1 MPIGGN
7 GRRER
12 GRVMDERKWVLAA
25 GAAAGAAA
33 VVIAA
38 AAVWLGPLNQDEG
51 WYLYAALETAA
62 GRLPYRD
69 FFFTQGPVLPMVYGW
84 LAPLWSDAGVLG
96 GRIVTAT
103 LGLLASV
110 LVALLAARG
119 TAPGGRLAAGVTA
132 FTLAACG
139 VYHAYFM
146 AIPKTYALA
155 GLLLAGGLLALTRC
169 ERGERGERG
178 GRAGLVW
185 AAGAGVLL
193 AAAAGTRLSLG
204 AVLAVTGLWLLAN
217 RRRLGGAWLAFGIG
231 GVIGLALVYGPCVLA
246 APEGFRFA
254 QTFHTGRAGGGALFV
269 AGSIARLLRGYLPL
283 AGLAVVAAAWRL
295 AGCSQQDACGGR
307 SDVVAWPSLWLW
319 AAGAVAAVHL
329 TSPYPYD
336 DYQVPVMP
344 LAAAAAAVWLAGA
357 AGRCAAPAAARA
369 AAVWAVLLFCGL
381 ATAASPLVQEW
392 FVIRQDRFWVVQ
404 KQTPDLAVLRRVGL
418 ALKRPGTRE
427 TAPRLL
433 TQDVYLAVESG
444 RRVPDGLEMGPFGY
458 FPDLDDDQA
467 RRVLVLNRARLLDVI
482 ATTDAPDAATSG
494 YAFAIGAPAMTELDA
509 ADQRSLRESLARRYS
524 RTGEVRD
531 FGQGWTTLDLWS
543 RDGL

>member
-1 MPIGGN
+1 
-7 GRRER
+7 
-12 GRVMDERKWVLAA
+12 MDERKWVLAA

-69 FFFTQGPVLPMVYGW
+69 FFFTQGPLLPVVYGW

-96 GRIVTAT
+96 GRIVTAA

-132 FTLAACG
+132 FTLAAGG
-139 VYHAYFM
+139 VYHAYFT

-169 ERGERGERG
+169 ERG
-178 GRAGLVW
+178 GRAGLAW

-204 AVLAVTGLWLLAN
+204 AALAAAGLWLLAN
-217 RRRLGGAWLAFGIG
+217 RRRLGLAWLAFGIG
-231 GVIGLALVYGPCVLA
+231 GAIGLAMVYGPFVLA

-269 AGSIARLLRGYLPL
+269 AGSVARLLRGYLPL

-295 AGCSQQDACGGR
+295 AGCSRQDAGGGR
-307 SDVVAWPSLWLW
+307 TDVVAWPSLWLW
-319 AAGAVAAVHL
+319 VAGAVAAVHL
-329 TSPYPYD
+329 ASPYPYD

-344 LAAAAAAVWLAGA
+344 LAAAAAATWLMGA

-369 AAVWAVLLFCGL
+369 AAVWAVLAFCGL

-404 KQTPDLAVLRRVGL
+404 KKTPDLAVLRRVGA

-427 TAPRLL
+427 TAPLLL

-444 RRVPDGLEMGPFGY
+444 RRVPAGLEMGPFGY
-458 FPDLDDDQA
+458 FPDLDADQA
-467 RRVLVLNRARLLDVI
+467 RRVLVLNRAHLLEVI

-509 ADQRSLRESLARRYS
+509 AEQRSLREALARRYS

-531 FGQGWTTLDLWS
+531 FGQGWTTLELWT
-543 RDGL
+543 RDGQ

>member
-1 MPIGGN
+1 MN
-7 GRRER
+7 
-12 GRVMDERKWVLAA
+12 ERKWVLAA
-25 GAAAGAAA
+25 GAVAGAAA

-38 AAVWLGPLNQDEG
+38 AAVGLGPLNQDEG

-69 FFFTQGPVLPMVYGW
+69 FFFTQGPLLPVVYGW

-119 TAPGGRLAAGVTA
+119 ATPGGRLAAGVTA
-132 FTLAACG
+132 FALAACG

-169 ERGERGERG
+169 ERGRRM
-178 GRAGLVW
+178 GLVW

-204 AVLAVTGLWLLAN
+204 AALAVTGLWLLAH
-217 RRRLGGAWLAFGIG
+217 RRRLGLAWLAFGVG
-231 GVIGLALVYGPCVLA
+231 GVVGLALVYGPFVLA
-246 APEGFRFA
+246 APEGFCFA

-283 AGLAVVAAAWRL
+283 AGLAAVAAVWRL
-295 AGCSQQDACGGR
+295 AGCSRQDACGVR
-307 SDVVAWPSLWLW
+307 RDVVAWPSLWLW
-319 AAGAVAAVHL
+319 VAGAVAAVHL

-344 LAAAAAAVWLAGA
+344 LVAAAAAVWLMGA
-357 AGRCAAPAAARA
+357 AGRCTAPAAART
-369 AAVWAVLLFCGL
+369 AAVWIVLLCSGL
-381 ATAASPLVQEW
+381 ATVASPLVQEW
-392 FVIRQDRFWVVQ
+392 FMIRQDRFWIVQ
-404 KQTPDLAVLRRVGL
+404 KKASDLAMLRRVG
-418 ALKRPGTRE
+418 ATLKQPGTRE
-427 TAPRLL
+427 TAPLLL

-444 RRVPDGLEMGPFGY
+444 RRVPVGLEMGPFSY
-458 FPDLDDDQA
+458 FPDLDADQA
-467 RRVLVLNRARLLDVI
+467 RRVLVLNRARLLEVI
-482 ATTDAPDAATSG
+482 ATTDASDAATSG

-509 ADQRSLRESLARRYS
+509 DEQTSLREALARRYS
-524 RTGEVRD
+524 RTGEVRN
-531 FGQGWTTLDLWS
+531 FGQGWTTLDLWT
-543 RDGL
+543 RDGK

>member
-1 MPIGGN
+1 MSIDRN

-12 GRVMDERKWVLAA
+12 ERDMNERKWVLAA
-25 GAAAGAAA
+25 GAVAGAAA

-38 AAVWLGPLNQDEG
+38 AAVGLGPLNQDEG

-69 FFFTQGPVLPMVYGW
+69 FFFTQGPLLPVVYGW

-119 TAPGGRLAAGVTA
+119 ATPGGRLAAGVTA
-132 FTLAACG
+132 FALTACG

-169 ERGERGERG
+169 ERDR
-178 GRAGLVW
+178 RAGLMW
-185 AAGAGVLL
+185 AAGSGVLL

-204 AVLAVTGLWLLAN
+204 AALAVTGLWLLAH
-217 RRRLGGAWLAFGIG
+217 RRRLGLAWLAFGIG
-231 GVIGLALVYGPCVLA
+231 GVVGLALVYGPFVLA
-246 APEGFRFA
+246 APEGFYFA

-283 AGLAVVAAAWRL
+283 AGLATVAAVWRL
-295 AGCSQQDACGGR
+295 AGCSRQDACSVR

-319 AAGAVAAVHL
+319 VAGAIAAVHL

-344 LAAAAAAVWLAGA
+344 LAAAAAAVWLMGA
-357 AGRCAAPAAARA
+357 AGRCTAPAAART
-369 AAVWAVLLFCGL
+369 AAVWIVLLCSGL

-392 FVIRQDRFWVVQ
+392 FMIRQDRFWVVQ
-404 KQTPDLAVLRRVGL
+404 KKTSDLAVLRRVG
-418 ALKRPGTRE
+418 ATLKRPGTRE
-427 TAPRLL
+427 TAPLLL

-444 RRVPDGLEMGPFGY
+444 RRVPAGLEMGPFSY
-458 FPDLDDDQA
+458 FPDLDADQA
-467 RRVLVLNRARLLDVI
+467 RRVLVLNRARLLEVV
-482 ATTDAPDAATSG
+482 ATTDASDAATSG

-509 ADQRSLRESLARRYS
+509 AEQSSLREALARRYS
-524 RTGEVRD
+524 RTGEVRN
-531 FGQGWTTLDLWS
+531 FGQGWTTLELWT
-543 RDGL
+543 RDGK